1 MDDLAAELQILA
13 KDATMKVRR
22 YMRGSA
28 RFEAMVSGG
37 FCGENDNRETLTT
50 WRFEAYTAAFKR
62 DAYVRDCEWFLQR
75 LCQLMSADWRCW
87 QRSLQLKTYATD
99 GRGWNLK
106 GRKWCIMSVGR
117 EETSGDLLGFYNRLE
132 GILEPHGMHE
142 GFQAGDYNYVW
153 DPAAKFTLRRLNL
166 CDNQIYPW
174 FRGKEKEALTQI
186 GYEGMGRRGIRR
198 GTITTSR
205 FTALCQGS
213 KKVAYI
219 EVDGSDGTDLAIME
233 CTAEAFERKFGYNEI
248 NGFQWESG
256 W

>member
-1 MDDLAAELQILA
+1 
-13 KDATMKVRR
+13 
-22 YMRGSA
+22 
-28 RFEAMVSGG
+28 
-37 FCGENDNRETLTT
+37 
-50 WRFEAYTAAFKR
+50 
-62 DAYVRDCEWFLQR
+62 
-75 LCQLMSADWRCW
+75 
-87 QRSLQLKTYATD
+87 
-99 GRGWNLK
+99 
-106 GRKWCIMSVGR
+106 
-117 EETSGDLLGFYNRLE
+117 LGFYNRLE

-153 DPAAKFTLRRLNL
+153 DPAAKFTLRRL
-166 CDNQIYPW
+166 
-174 FRGKEKEALTQI
+174 KQI

-233 CTAEAFERKFGYNEI
+233 CTAEAFERKFGYNET

>member
-1 MDDLAAELQILA
+1 
-13 KDATMKVRR
+13 MKVFRQ
-22 YMRGSA
+22 
-28 RFEAMVSGG
+28 
-37 FCGENDNRETLTT
+37 ETTT
-50 WRFEAYTAAFKR
+50 
-62 DAYVRDCEWFLQR
+62 
-75 LCQLMSADWRCW
+75 
-87 QRSLQLKTYATD
+87 
-99 GRGWNLK
+99 
-106 GRKWCIMSVGR
+106 
-117 EETSGDLLGFYNRLE
+117 TSGIRPPNSLF
-132 GILEPHGMHE
+132 
-142 GFQAGDYNYVW
+142 VV
-153 DPAAKFTLRRLNL
+153 
-166 CDNQIYPW
+166 
-174 FRGKEKEALTQI
+174 QI